1 MAFVAQ
7 INKGFHPNAQDD
19 VYDSIFKEYE
29 RVVMTSLMTSFGLDF
44 LIEDQHGGDVDT
56 IHNVRQIGQDQRM
69 TYKTPEAAQAYEA
82 RGSYNYRE
90 YHADGRFSSVKHE
103 ARTRW

>member
-7 INKGFHPNAQDD
+7 IDKGFRPNAQDD

-44 LIEDQHGGDVDT
+44 LIEDQQGEMWT
-56 IHNVRQIGQDQRM
+56 LYI
-69 TYKTPEAAQAYEA
+69 T
-82 RGSYNYRE
+82 S
-90 YHADGRFSSVKHE
+90 GR
-103 ARTRW
+103 